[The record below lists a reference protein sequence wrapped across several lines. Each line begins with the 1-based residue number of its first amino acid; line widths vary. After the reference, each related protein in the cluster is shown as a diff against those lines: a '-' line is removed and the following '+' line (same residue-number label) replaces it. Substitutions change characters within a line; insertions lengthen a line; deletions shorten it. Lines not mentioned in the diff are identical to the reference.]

1 LAHRK
6 KSMARPLPP
15 LEQAKPSLCVVGLLG
30 LVILYAPAP
39 YLTLALT

>member
-1 LAHRK
+1 
-6 KSMARPLPP
+6 MARPLPP